1 MLLQNILCLTTKDD
15 FSDDYI
21 DQRNLPTEIII
32 ERLKVLEIQKD
43 YS

>member
-1 MLLQNILCLTTKDD
+1 MIKMVAFDL
-15 FSDDYI
+15 SDDYI